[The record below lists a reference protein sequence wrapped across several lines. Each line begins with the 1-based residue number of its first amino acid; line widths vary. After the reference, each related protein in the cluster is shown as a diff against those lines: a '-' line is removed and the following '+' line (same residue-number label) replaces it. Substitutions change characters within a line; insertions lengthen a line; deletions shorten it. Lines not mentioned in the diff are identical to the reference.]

1 MPREWPK
8 KMGKNKKKKIGSR
21 SSLVAQ
27 HVKDLVVLLLWLRLL
42 LWRGFDPWP
51 ENFHMTWV
59 QEKEKK
65 KQTLTLLLSEIFLAL
80 IKLLY
85 I

>member
-8 KMGKNKKKKIGSR
+8 KMGKNKQKKIGSR

>member
-1 MPREWPK
+1 M
-8 KMGKNKKKKIGSR
+8 
-21 SSLVAQ
+21 AQ
-27 HVKDLVVLLLWLRLL
+27 HVKDLVLLLLWLRLL